1 MQRAFEKI
9 IDELKAESIIV
20 DDEAGNR
27 AVEIINQVASE
38 YGEEVNENDLAIV
51 ESLPS
56 LYPLQDFEAEAVRR
70 VVMSRN
76 GGGWIPVSSGKLPE
90 DNKPVLCWVR
100 STTIASGETFIIG
113 SCSNNK
119 FWFLQTYEIGHHHFP
134 VKDYEVVAWCELP
147 EPYKPKFEFECAN
160 PASPELIAEVHD
172 KLRKIEP
179 YKAESEDE

>member
-1 MQRAFEKI
+1 MQRAFDLIKQRLEEYRASSEDDYHGLGLEDDFGAMNAYGHAI
-9 IDELKAESIIV
+9 EIV
-20 DDEAGNR
+20 
-27 AVEIINQVASE
+27 NQVAEE
-38 YGEEVNENDLAIV
+38 YGEELKDNDLSIV

-147 EPYKPKFEFECAN
+147 EPYK
-160 PASPELIAEVHD
+160 V
-172 KLRKIEP
+172 
-179 YKAESEDE
+179 ESEE

>member
-9 IDELKAESIIV
+9 LNMARTRSDVPGAYMPYAYVINMNELSEIV
-20 DDEAGNR
+20 
-27 AVEIINQVASE
+27 NQVASE
-38 YGEEVNENDLAIV
+38 YG
-51 ESLPS
+51 
-56 LYPLQDFEAEAVRR
+56 
-70 VVMSRN
+70 
-76 GGGWIPVSSGKLPE
+76 GGWIPCSERLPE

-147 EPYKPKFEFECAN
+147 EPYK
-160 PASPELIAEVHD
+160 AE
-172 KLRKIEP
+172 R
-179 YKAESEDE
+179 EDNA